1 MHQLYE
7 NTGKRKRKWNKL
19 YDTASRG
26 IQVLFS
32 SFSSSRRVL
41 SPCLVPFESSNGLT
55 RLKRWGSDP
64 GLDQVVNS
72 TCQAVRNAAV
82 KALAHSNS
90 TGWLLKNMDPF
101 SVELG
106 NLCFGNGFQ
115 MWEGKI
121 VSTGA
126 CGFKANVNSRK
137 TK

>member
-55 RLKRWGSDP
+55 RVKNGGDSSPVECGKLIKVP
-64 GLDQVVNS
+64 G
-72 TCQAVRNAAV
+72 T
-82 KALAHSNS
+82 
-90 TGWLLKNMDPF
+90 
-101 SVELG
+101 
-106 NLCFGNGFQ
+106 
-115 MWEGKI
+115 
-121 VSTGA
+121 
-126 CGFKANVNSRK
+126 SRV
-137 TK
+137 